1 MKFQHVVSKNDTKL
15 LVEYYYFTKIYIIL
29 LVLNQTCYKYDTN
42 MTTTA
47 QSSVNHDE
55 SDACIYLK
63 IAN

>member
-1 MKFQHVVSKNDTKL
+1 MTQNYL
-15 LVEYYYFTKIYIIL
+15 WNINYFTKIYIIL